1 MEMYWLRFIRN
12 KRNVTYG
19 VNNWDKF
26 SFIYED
32 TMEKKIYKK
41 ITVEDL
47 KNEIDVWDIAEPML
61 WLRDSCDSYEDYI
74 SSIDG
79 FTLEQRYLCAIL
91 IYFLEVR
98 NGGNYQFL
106 ANPSGMVWEDTLN
119 GLKFFKMKAYADNL
133 QKLIDYLGG
142 SLPFDEDERYKLV
155 SKLLGDK
162 RFDDLLDEAD
172 TLVCVH
178 TGEDE
183 IIEYIRLHPE
193 KFIFEWYYYED

>member
-1 MEMYWLRFIRN
+1 M
-12 KRNVTYG
+12 TYG

-61 WLRDSCDSYEDYI
+61 WLRDSCDFYEDYI

-119 GLKFFKMKAYADNL
+119 GLKFFQMKAYADNL

-142 SLPFDEDERYKLV
+142 SLSFDEDERYKLV

-172 TLVCVH
+172 TLVCVY
-178 TGEDE
+178 TGEAE

>member
-1 MEMYWLRFIRN
+1 M
-12 KRNVTYG
+12 TYG

-61 WLRDSCDSYEDYI
+61 WLRDSCDFYEDYI

-119 GLKFFKMKAYADNL
+119 GLKFF
-133 QKLIDYLGG
+133 
-142 SLPFDEDERYKLV
+142 
-155 SKLLGDK
+155 
-162 RFDDLLDEAD
+162 
-172 TLVCVH
+172 
-178 TGEDE
+178 
-183 IIEYIRLHPE
+183 
-193 KFIFEWYYYED
+193 

>member
-1 MEMYWLRFIRN
+1 M
-12 KRNVTYG
+12 TYG

-47 KNEIDVWDIAEPML
+47 KNNIDVWDIAEPML
-61 WLRDSCDSYEDYI
+61 WLRDSCDFYEDYI

-91 IYFLEVR
+91 IYFLEVK

-106 ANPSGMVWEDTLN
+106 ANSSGMVWEDTLN

-142 SLPFDEDERYKLV
+142 NLPFDEDERYILV
-155 SKLLGDK
+155 SKFSGDK
-162 RFDDLLDEAD
+162 RFDALLAKAD
-172 TLVCVH
+172 TLVCVQ

>member
-61 WLRDSCDSYEDYI
+61 WLRDSCDFYEDYI

-91 IYFLEVR
+91 TYFLEVR
-98 NGGNYQFL
+98 NGGNYRFL
-106 ANPSGMVWEDTLN
+106 ANSSGMVWEDVLN
-119 GLKFFKMKAYADNL
+119 GFKFFKMKTYADNL

-142 SLPFDEDERYKLV
+142 SLPFDEDERYKVV
-155 SKLLGDK
+155 SKFLEDK
-162 RFDDLLDEAD
+162 RFDALLKEAD
-172 TLVCVH
+172 ILVCMQ

-183 IIEYIRLHPE
+183 IIEYIRLHPD